1 MNTIR
6 KTQDERSEEQAAIQM
21 DSIREMVEALHTKN
35 EDKREQAETA
45 IQEGA
50 LEVAIRENWHAPV
63 VENHTGHTEYLILLC
78 TGGPAVRITGD
89 LNEHSEPVTAH
100 LEHQDWGTPWTEYR
114 AADEDILLEYARQ
127 FYFGE

>member
-6 KTQDERSEEQAAIQM
+6 KTQDERSEEQAAAQM
-21 DSIREMVEALHTKN
+21 DSIREMVEALHVKN
-35 EDKREQAETA
+35 EDEREQAETA
-45 IQEGA
+45 IQEDA
-50 LEVAIRENWHAPV
+50 LEVSIREDWRAPG
-63 VENHTGHTEYLILLC
+63 EKAADTEYLILLC

-89 LNEHSEPVTAH
+89 LNEHSEPENAR

-114 AADEDILLEYARQ
+114 AADEAVLLEYARQ